1 MADLA
6 TADLDMVATA
16 EDTED
21 TGAVESTIQV
31 DISILIFQIVDP
43 LFQDLAK

>member
-1 MADLA
+1 MADLG

-16 EDTED
+16 EDTA

-43 LFQDLAK
+43 LFPDLAK